1 MTYWRPTNACSKP
14 TTAKTTATISTVS
27 TNHGN
32 CFLSLALLSFTQTI
46 VAAFNSIQTLDWYLV
61 SSSFKTLI
69 SMLGHHKVALTG
81 AIILSLVGSLMGL
94 AQPMLINQIIEN
106 IGQPMGGLIS
116 ILVGLLVLS
125 TLANGLE
132 WFLLTRTAEAAVFS
146 TRQDLVTHL
155 LRLPIHTYDKH
166 RTGDLVTRV
175 GSDTTLVRTAFT
187 GGLVQAVSS
196 VLTIGGS
203 IFLMAFIDVTMLL
216 VVLGVIALTMVA
228 VIFTS
233 RLMQKYTKAAQEA
246 VGELGAG
253 MDKSLVAVRT
263 LRASR
268 AEERV
273 EKELHGSAESAYREG
288 VKMATVGALLN
299 PVSGLAL
306 QGSFLIVLGIGG
318 ARVASGTISVGDLV
332 SFVLYMFMASMPLG
346 MIFSAITTVR
356 QAMGAID
363 RINNV
368 LDEPL
373 EDSSGKDARPSS
385 AITFDSVSFGYDD
398 KTPVLTDISFAV
410 APGTKAAL
418 VGPSGGGKSTTLALM
433 ERFYDPTSGTI
444 YLGDQDVA
452 ELSRESVRAQVGYVE
467 QEAAILAGT
476 VRENLKLANA
486 AVTDEQCWTAL
497 DQVNLR
503 DRFENAE
510 GLDTVLGDRGVSLS
524 GGQRQRLALARMLL
538 MDSPILVLDEPTS
551 AVDSHNEQLILDA
564 IEAAGEDK
572 TVIIVAHR
580 LSTVTDADQILVI
593 DDAQIQARGT
603 HQELMKSSEL
613 YRELASRQLMA

>member
-1 MTYWRPTNACSKP
+1 
-14 TTAKTTATISTVS
+14 
-27 TNHGN
+27 
-32 CFLSLALLSFTQTI
+32 
-46 VAAFNSIQTLDWYLV
+46 
-61 SSSFKTLI
+61 
-69 SMLGHHKVALTG
+69 MLGHHKAALTG
-81 AIILSLVGSLMGL
+81 AIVFSILGSLMGL
-94 AQPMLINQIIEN
+94 AQPMLINQIIES
-106 IGQPMGGLIS
+106 IGKPMGALITL
-116 ILVGLLVLS
+116 LVGLLVFS
-125 TLANGLE
+125 SIASGLE
-132 WFLLTRTAEAAVFS
+132 WFLLTHTAEAAVFS
-146 TRQDLVTHL
+146 TRRHLVSHL
-155 LRLPIHTYDKH
+155 LRLPIATYDKH

-196 VLTIGGS
+196 VLTIVGS
-203 IFLMAFIDVTMLL
+203 VVLMALIDVAMLL
-216 VVLGVIALTMVA
+216 VVLSVIALTMVA

-233 RLMQKYTKAAQEA
+233 RLMQKYTKRAQEA

-263 LRASR
+263 VRASR

-273 EKELHGSAESAYREG
+273 EKELHSSADKAYREG

-306 QGSFLIVLGIGG
+306 QGSFLIVLGLGG
-318 ARVASGTISVGDLV
+318 ARVAAGTISVADLV

-373 EDSSGKDARPSS
+373 EDSSGQDAKQSS
-385 AITFDSVSFGYDD
+385 AIAFEQVSFSYDG
-398 KTPVLTDISFAV
+398 KTPVLNNVTFTV
-410 APGTKAAL
+410 QPGTKTAL

-444 YLGDQDVA
+444 YLGEQDMST
-452 ELSRESVRAQVGYVE
+452 LSRESVRSMVGYVE

-476 VRENLKLANA
+476 VRENLKLANFT
-486 AVTDEQCWTAL
+486 VSDDECWAAL

-503 DRFENAE
+503 DRFEDAE

-564 IEAAGEDK
+564 IAAAGTDK

-580 LSTVTDADQILVI
+580 LSTVTDADEILVI
-593 DDAQIQARGT
+593 DDSQVQARGT
-603 HQELMKSSEL
+603 HSELMESSAL
-613 YRELASRQLMA
+613 YRELAQRQLLS

>member
-1 MTYWRPTNACSKP
+1 
-14 TTAKTTATISTVS
+14 
-27 TNHGN
+27 
-32 CFLSLALLSFTQTI
+32 
-46 VAAFNSIQTLDWYLV
+46 
-61 SSSFKTLI
+61 
-69 SMLGHHKVALTG
+69 MLGHHKASLTG
-81 AIILSLVGSLMGL
+81 AIIFSILGSLMGL
-94 AQPMLINQIIEN
+94 AQPMLINQIIDQ
-106 IGQPMGGLIS
+106 IGQPMGMLITL
-116 ILVGLLVLS
+116 LVGLLVLS
-125 TLANGLE
+125 SVASGLE
-132 WFLLTRTAEAAVFS
+132 WYLLTRTAEAAVFA
-146 TRQDLVTHL
+146 TRRDLVSHL
-155 LRLPIHTYDKH
+155 LRLPITSYDKH

-196 VLTIGGS
+196 VLTIVGS
-203 IFLMAFIDVTMLL
+203 IALMALIDVTMLL
-216 VVLGVIALTMVA
+216 VVLSVIALTLVA
-228 VIFTS
+228 VVFTS
-233 RLMQKYTKAAQEA
+233 RLMQKYTKRAQEA

-263 LRASR
+263 VRASR
-268 AEERV
+268 AEARV
-273 EKELHGSAESAYREG
+273 EKELHGSADRAYREG

-299 PVSGLAL
+299 PVSELAL

-318 ARVASGTISVGDLV
+318 ARVAAGTISVADLV

-373 EDSSGKDARPSS
+373 EDSTGKEAERSS
-385 AITFDSVSFGYDD
+385 AISFDSVSFTYDG
-398 KTPVLTDISFAV
+398 KTPVLENVSFDV
-410 APGTKAAL
+410 QPGTKTAL

-433 ERFYDPTSGTI
+433 ERFYDPTAGTI
-444 YLGDQDVA
+444 YLGDQDMS

-476 VRENLKLANA
+476 VRENLKLANFQ
-486 AVTDEQCWTAL
+486 VTDEECWAAL

-503 DRFENAE
+503 DRFEDSD
-510 GLDTVLGDRGVSLS
+510 GLDTILGDRGVSLS

-564 IEAAGEDK
+564 IAAAGADK

-593 DDAQIQARGT
+593 DDSQVQARGT
-603 HQELMKSSEL
+603 HEELLETSGL
-613 YRELASRQLMA
+613 YQELASRQLLA

>member
-1 MTYWRPTNACSKP
+1 MSESPE
-14 TTAKTTATISTVS
+14 
-27 TNHGN
+27 
-32 CFLSLALLSFTQTI
+32 
-46 VAAFNSIQTLDWYLV
+46 
-61 SSSFKTLI
+61 SSHSFKTLL
-69 SMLGHHKVALTG
+69 SMLGHHKASLTG
-81 AIILSLVGSLMGL
+81 AIVFSVLGSLMGL
-94 AQPMLINQIIEN
+94 AQPMLINQIIDK
-106 IGQPMGGLIS
+106 IGQPMGMLIAL
-116 ILVGLLVLS
+116 LVGLLVLS
-125 TLANGLE
+125 SVASGLE
-132 WFLLTRTAEAAVFS
+132 WYLLTRTAEAAVFA
-146 TRQDLVTHL
+146 TRRDLVSHL
-155 LRLPIHTYDKH
+155 LRLPITSYDKH

-196 VLTIGGS
+196 VLTIVGS
-203 IFLMAFIDVTMLL
+203 IILMALIDVTMLL
-216 VVLGVIALTMVA
+216 VVLSVIALTLVA
-228 VIFTS
+228 VVFTS
-233 RLMQKYTKAAQEA
+233 RLMQKYTKRAQEA

-263 LRASR
+263 VRASR

-273 EKELHGSAESAYREG
+273 EKELHSSADRAYHEG

-318 ARVASGTISVGDLV
+318 ARVASGTISVADLV

-346 MIFSAITTVR
+346 MIFSAIATVR

-373 EDSSGKDARPSS
+373 EDSTGKEAEHSS
-385 AITFDSVSFGYDD
+385 AISFDSVSFSYDG
-398 KTPVLTDISFAV
+398 KTPVLEDVSFDV
-410 APGTKAAL
+410 QPGTKTAL

-433 ERFYDPTSGTI
+433 ERFYDPTAGTI
-444 YLGDQDVA
+444 YLGDQDMS

-476 VRENLKLANA
+476 VRENLKLANFQ
-486 AVTDEQCWTAL
+486 VTDEECWATL

-503 DRFENAE
+503 DRFEDSE
-510 GLDTVLGDRGVSLS
+510 GLDTILGDRGVSLS

-564 IEAAGEDK
+564 IAAAGADK

-593 DDAQIQARGT
+593 DDSKVQARGT
-603 HQELMKSSEL
+603 HEELLETSEL
-613 YRELASRQLMA
+613 YQELASRQLLA

>member
-1 MTYWRPTNACSKP
+1 
-14 TTAKTTATISTVS
+14 
-27 TNHGN
+27 
-32 CFLSLALLSFTQTI
+32 
-46 VAAFNSIQTLDWYLV
+46 
-61 SSSFKTLI
+61 
-69 SMLGHHKVALTG
+69 MLGHHKAALTG
-81 AIILSLVGSLMGL
+81 AIVFSILGSLMGL
-94 AQPMLINQIIEN
+94 AQPMLINQIIES
-106 IGQPMGGLIS
+106 IGKPMGALITL
-116 ILVGLLVLS
+116 LVGLLVFS
-125 TLANGLE
+125 SIASGLE
-132 WFLLTRTAEAAVFS
+132 WFLLTHTAEAAVFS
-146 TRQDLVTHL
+146 TRRHLVSHL
-155 LRLPIHTYDKH
+155 LRLPIATYDKH

-196 VLTIGGS
+196 VLTIVGS
-203 IFLMAFIDVTMLL
+203 VVLMALIDVAMLL
-216 VVLGVIALTMVA
+216 VVLSVIALTMVA

-233 RLMQKYTKAAQEA
+233 RLMQKYTKRAQEA

-263 LRASR
+263 VRASR

-273 EKELHGSAESAYREG
+273 EKELHSSADKAYREG

-306 QGSFLIVLGIGG
+306 QGSFLIVLGLGG
-318 ARVASGTISVGDLV
+318 ARVAAATISVADLV

-373 EDSSGKDARPSS
+373 EDSSGQDAKQSS
-385 AITFDSVSFGYDD
+385 AIAFEQVSFSYDG
-398 KTPVLTDISFAV
+398 KTPVLNNVTFTV
-410 APGTKAAL
+410 QPGTKTAL

-444 YLGDQDVA
+444 CLGEQDMST
-452 ELSRESVRAQVGYVE
+452 LSRESVRSMVGYVE

-476 VRENLKLANA
+476 VRENLKLANFT
-486 AVTDEQCWTAL
+486 VSDDECWAAL

-503 DRFENAE
+503 DRFEDAE

-564 IEAAGEDK
+564 IAAAGTDK

-580 LSTVTDADQILVI
+580 LSTVTDADEILVI
-593 DDAQIQARGT
+593 DDSQVQARGT
-603 HQELMKSSEL
+603 HSELMESSAL
-613 YRELASRQLMA
+613 YRELAQRQLLS

>member
-1 MTYWRPTNACSKP
+1 MSKTP
-14 TTAKTTATISTVS
+14 ESSHSFRT
-27 TNHGN
+27 
-32 CFLSLALLSFTQTI
+32 LL
-46 VAAFNSIQTLDWYLV
+46 
-61 SSSFKTLI
+61 
-69 SMLGHHKVALTG
+69 SMLGHHKTALSG
-81 AIILSLVGSLMGL
+81 AIVFSILGSLMGL
-94 AQPMLINQIIEN
+94 AQPMLVNQIIES
-106 IGQPMGGLIS
+106 IGKPMAGLIA
-116 ILVGLLVLS
+116 ILIGLLVLS
-125 TLANGLE
+125 SIASGLE

-146 TRQDLVTHL
+146 TRRNLVSHL
-155 LRLPIHTYDKH
+155 LRLPIATYDKH

-196 VLTIGGS
+196 VLTIVGS
-203 IFLMAFIDVTMLL
+203 VVLMALIDIAMLL
-216 VVLGVIALTMVA
+216 VVLSVITVTMIA

-233 RLMQKYTKAAQEA
+233 RLMQKYTKRAQEA

-263 LRASR
+263 VRASR
-268 AEERV
+268 AEGRV
-273 EKELHGSAESAYREG
+273 EKELHASADKAFHEG

-306 QGSFLIVLGIGG
+306 QGSFLIVLGLGG
-318 ARVASGTISVGDLV
+318 ARVAAGTISVADLV

-346 MIFSAITTVR
+346 TIFSAITTVR

-373 EDSSGKDARPSS
+373 EESSGKDATLSS
-385 AITFDSVSFGYDD
+385 ALSFDSVSFSYDG
-398 KTPVLTDISFAV
+398 KRAVLDDVSFKV
-410 APGTKAAL
+410 QPGTKTAL

-433 ERFYDPTSGTI
+433 ERFYDPVQGKI
-444 YLGDQDVA
+444 YLGDQDMA
-452 ELSRESVRAQVGYVE
+452 ELSRESVRSMVGYVE

-476 VRENLKLANA
+476 VRENLKLANSHA
-486 AVTDEQCWTAL
+486 SDEQCWEAL
-497 DQVNLR
+497 EKVNLR
-503 DRFENAE
+503 GRFADAE
-510 GLDTVLGDRGVSLS
+510 GLGTILGDRGVSLS

-564 IEAAGEDK
+564 IASAGADK

-593 DDAQIQARGT
+593 DDSQVQACGT
-603 HQELMKSSEL
+603 HDELMESSEL
-613 YRELASRQLMA
+613 YRELAQRQLLA

>member
-1 MTYWRPTNACSKP
+1 
-14 TTAKTTATISTVS
+14 
-27 TNHGN
+27 
-32 CFLSLALLSFTQTI
+32 
-46 VAAFNSIQTLDWYLV
+46 
-61 SSSFKTLI
+61 
-69 SMLGHHKVALTG
+69 MLGHHKASLTG
-81 AIILSLVGSLMGL
+81 AIIFSILGSLMGL
-94 AQPMLINQIIEN
+94 AQPMLINQIIEQ
-106 IGQPMGGLIS
+106 IGQPMGMLITV
-116 ILVGLLVLS
+116 LVGLLILS
-125 TLANGLE
+125 SVASGLE
-132 WFLLTRTAEAAVFS
+132 WYLLTRTAEAAVFA
-146 TRQDLVTHL
+146 TRRDLVSHL
-155 LRLPIHTYDKH
+155 LRLPITSYDKH

-196 VLTIGGS
+196 VLTIVGS
-203 IFLMAFIDVTMLL
+203 VVLMALIDVTMLL
-216 VVLGVIALTMVA
+216 VVLSVIALTLVA
-228 VIFTS
+228 VVFTS
-233 RLMQKYTKAAQEA
+233 RLMQKYTKRAQEA

-263 LRASR
+263 VRASR

-273 EKELHGSAESAYREG
+273 EKELHGSADRAFREG

-318 ARVASGTISVGDLV
+318 ARVAAGTISVADLV

-373 EDSSGKDARPSS
+373 EDSTGKKAEHSS
-385 AITFDSVSFGYDD
+385 AISFDSVSFTYDG
-398 KTPVLTDISFAV
+398 KTPVLEDVSFDV
-410 APGTKAAL
+410 QPGTKTAL

-433 ERFYDPTSGTI
+433 ERFYDPTAGTI
-444 YLGDQDVA
+444 YLGDQDMS

-476 VRENLKLANA
+476 VRENLKLANYQ
-486 AVTDEQCWTAL
+486 VTDEECWAAL

-503 DRFENAE
+503 DRFEDSE
-510 GLDTVLGDRGVSLS
+510 GLDTILGDRGVSLS

-564 IEAAGEDK
+564 IAAAGADK

-593 DDAQIQARGT
+593 DDSKVQARGT
-603 HQELMKSSEL
+603 HEELLETSEL
-613 YRELASRQLMA
+613 YQELASRQLLA

>member
-1 MTYWRPTNACSKP
+1 M
-14 TTAKTTATISTVS
+14 
-27 TNHGN
+27 
-32 CFLSLALLSFTQTI
+32 
-46 VAAFNSIQTLDWYLV
+46 

-203 IFLMAFIDVTMLL
+203 IFLMALIDVTMLL

-273 EKELHGSAESAYREG
+273 EKELHCSAESAYREG

-318 ARVASGTISVGDLV
+318 ARVAAGTISVGDLV

-373 EDSSGKDARPSS
+373 EDSSGGDARPSS
-385 AITFDSVSFGYDD
+385 AITFDSVSFSYDE
-398 KTPVLTDISFAV
+398 KSPVLTDISFEV
-410 APGTKAAL
+410 APGTKTAL

>member
-1 MTYWRPTNACSKP
+1 
-14 TTAKTTATISTVS
+14 
-27 TNHGN
+27 
-32 CFLSLALLSFTQTI
+32 
-46 VAAFNSIQTLDWYLV
+46 
-61 SSSFKTLI
+61 
-69 SMLGHHKVALTG
+69 MLGHHKASLTG
-81 AIILSLVGSLMGL
+81 AIIFSILGSLMGL
-94 AQPMLINQIIEN
+94 AQPMLINQIIEQ
-106 IGQPMGGLIS
+106 IGQPMGMLITL
-116 ILVGLLVLS
+116 LVGLLILS
-125 TLANGLE
+125 SVASGLE
-132 WFLLTRTAEAAVFS
+132 WYLLTRTAEAAVFA
-146 TRQDLVTHL
+146 TRRDLVSHL
-155 LRLPIHTYDKH
+155 LRLPITSYDKH

-196 VLTIGGS
+196 VLTIVGS
-203 IFLMAFIDVTMLL
+203 VVLMALIDVTMLL
-216 VVLGVIALTMVA
+216 VVLSVIALTLVA
-228 VIFTS
+228 VVFTS
-233 RLMQKYTKAAQEA
+233 RLMQKYTKRAQEA

-263 LRASR
+263 VRASR

-273 EKELHGSAESAYREG
+273 EKELHGSADRAFREG

-318 ARVASGTISVGDLV
+318 ARVAAGTISVADLV

-373 EDSSGKDARPSS
+373 EDSTGKKAEHSS
-385 AITFDSVSFGYDD
+385 AISFASVSFTYDG
-398 KTPVLTDISFAV
+398 KTPVLEDVSFDV
-410 APGTKAAL
+410 QPGTKTAL

-433 ERFYDPTSGTI
+433 ERFYDPTAGTI
-444 YLGDQDVA
+444 YLGDQDMS

-476 VRENLKLANA
+476 VRENLKLANFQ
-486 AVTDEQCWTAL
+486 VTDEECWAAL

-503 DRFENAE
+503 DRFEDSE
-510 GLDTVLGDRGVSLS
+510 GLDTILGDRGVSLS

-564 IEAAGEDK
+564 IAAAGADK

-593 DDAQIQARGT
+593 DDSKVQARGT
-603 HQELMKSSEL
+603 HEELLETSEL
-613 YRELASRQLMA
+613 YQELASRQLLA

>member
-1 MTYWRPTNACSKP
+1 
-14 TTAKTTATISTVS
+14 
-27 TNHGN
+27 
-32 CFLSLALLSFTQTI
+32 
-46 VAAFNSIQTLDWYLV
+46 
-61 SSSFKTLI
+61 
-69 SMLGHHKVALTG
+69 MLGHHKASLTG
-81 AIILSLVGSLMGL
+81 AIIFSILGSLMGL
-94 AQPMLINQIIEN
+94 AQPMLINQIIEQ
-106 IGQPMGGLIS
+106 IGQPMGMLITL
-116 ILVGLLVLS
+116 LVGLLILS
-125 TLANGLE
+125 SVASGLE
-132 WFLLTRTAEAAVFS
+132 WYLLTRTAEAAVFA
-146 TRQDLVTHL
+146 TRRDLVSHL
-155 LRLPIHTYDKH
+155 LRLPITSYDKH

-196 VLTIGGS
+196 VLTIVGS
-203 IFLMAFIDVTMLL
+203 VVLMALIDVTMLL
-216 VVLGVIALTMVA
+216 VVLSVIALTLVA
-228 VIFTS
+228 VVFTS
-233 RLMQKYTKAAQEA
+233 RLMQKYTKRAQEA

-263 LRASR
+263 VRASR

-273 EKELHGSAESAYREG
+273 EKELHGSADRAFREG

-318 ARVASGTISVGDLV
+318 ARVATGTISVADLV

-373 EDSSGKDARPSS
+373 EDSTGKEAEHSS
-385 AITFDSVSFGYDD
+385 AISFDSVSFSYDG
-398 KTPVLTDISFAV
+398 KTPVLEDVSFDV
-410 APGTKAAL
+410 QPGTKTAL

-433 ERFYDPTSGTI
+433 ERFYDPTAGTI
-444 YLGDQDVA
+444 YLGDQDMS

-476 VRENLKLANA
+476 VRENLKLANFQ
-486 AVTDEQCWTAL
+486 VTDEECWATL

-503 DRFENAE
+503 DRFEDSE
-510 GLDTVLGDRGVSLS
+510 GLDTILGDRGVSLS

-564 IEAAGEDK
+564 IAAAGADK

-593 DDAQIQARGT
+593 DDSKVQARGT
-603 HQELMKSSEL
+603 HEELLETSEL
-613 YRELASRQLMA
+613 YQELASRQLLA